1 MLPLILFAALQQD
14 LSLIGAAAIFSH
26 RLIRLFRLI
35 QLFFRTIKF
44 FEGRRMFY
52 IVAFSAMAVTIG
64 AVAEYL
70 VESTDP
76 EAKITNIEDV
86 FWWAIVTVTT
96 VGYGDVY
103 PVTSGGRIVAS
114 MLMIVGI
121 AILGILISTLG
132 AGLIESRFMK
142 EDKSRGKKT
151 IEPSLTDQTMM
162 LIKNKIDRIEDIS
175 QDDFD
180 NLMTTIKN
188 LLNISHVQG
197 L

>member
-14 LSLIGAAAIFSH
+14 LSLIGAAAIFSL

-52 IVAFSAMAVTIG
+52 IVAFSVMAVTIG
-64 AVAEYL
+64 AVVEYL

-103 PVTSGGRIVAS
+103 PVTSGGSSINAYDRRNSYSRYPDFYTWSWTYRIKVY
-114 MLMIVGI
+114 
-121 AILGILISTLG
+121 
-132 AGLIESRFMK
+132 E
-142 EDKSRGKKT
+142 RG
-151 IEPSLTDQTMM
+151 
-162 LIKNKIDRIEDIS
+162 
-175 QDDFD
+175 
-180 NLMTTIKN
+180 
-188 LLNISHVQG
+188 
-197 L
+197 

>member
-14 LSLIGAAAIFSH
+14 LSFIGAAAISSL

-52 IVAFSAMAVTIG
+52 SVAFSAMAVTIG

-76 EAKITNIEDV
+76 EAKITNIEDA

-114 MLMIVGI
+114 MLMIVGT

-132 AGLIESRFMK
+132 TGLIESRFMK
-142 EDKSRGKKT
+142 EEKSRGKKT
-151 IEPSLTDQTMM
+151 IEPNLTDQTKM

-180 NLMTTIKN
+180 NL
-188 LLNISHVQG
+188 
-197 L
+197 